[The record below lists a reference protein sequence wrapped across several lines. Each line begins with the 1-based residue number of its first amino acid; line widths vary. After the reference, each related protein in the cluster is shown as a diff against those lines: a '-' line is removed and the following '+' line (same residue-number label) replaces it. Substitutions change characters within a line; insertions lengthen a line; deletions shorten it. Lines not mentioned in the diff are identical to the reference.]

1 MFGEGSVKE
10 MDAVQRET
18 LDHLYEGIAVFGSDG
33 KIKLHNPIFLRFWD
47 LGNKITSSDLHLS
60 DVIEMIKDTI
70 DSGDLESAKDYIG
83 QLGDYLKVRDQNV
96 LQMIATGNKIL
107 DKLEKNEGLTDSKN
121 DVMLVTG
128 LYDKKK
134 IN

>member
-1 MFGEGSVKE
+1 MSEITKDMMKVKP
-10 MDAVQRET
+10 MD
-18 LDHLYEGIAVFGSDG
+18 LDINGMTNI
-33 KIKLHNPIFLRFWD
+33 P
-47 LGNKITSSDLHLS
+47 
-60 DVIEMIKDTI
+60 DVINMIVDTI
-70 DSGDLESAKDYIG
+70 DNGDNESAIDYVN

-107 DKLEKNEGLTDSKN
+107 DKLEENKGLTDSQN

>member
-1 MFGEGSVKE
+1 MSEIRKDMMKVKP
-10 MDAVQRET
+10 MD
-18 LDHLYEGIAVFGSDG
+18 LD
-33 KIKLHNPIFLRFWD
+33 
-47 LGNKITSSDLHLS
+47 ITGMTNIP
-60 DVIEMIKDTI
+60 DVINMIVDTI
-70 DSGDLESAKDYIG
+70 DNGDNESAIDYVN

-107 DKLEKNEGLTDSKN
+107 DKLEENGGLTDSQN

-134 IN
+134 TN

>member
-1 MFGEGSVKE
+1 MSEIGKD
-10 MDAVQRET
+10 MK
-18 LDHLYEGIAVFGSDG
+18 
-33 KIKLHNPIFLRFWD
+33 KIKPMD
-47 LGNKITSSDLHLS
+47 LDINGMTNIP
-60 DVIEMIKDTI
+60 DVINMIVDTI
-70 DSGDLESAKDYIG
+70 DNGDNESAIDYVN

>member
-1 MFGEGSVKE
+1 MSEITKD
-10 MDAVQRET
+10 MM
-18 LDHLYEGIAVFGSDG
+18 
-33 KIKLHNPIFLRFWD
+33 KIKPMD
-47 LGNKITSSDLHLS
+47 LDINGMKTVS

-107 DKLEKNEGLTDSKN
+107 DKLEENKGLTDSQN

>member
-1 MFGEGSVKE
+1 MSEIKKD
-10 MDAVQRET
+10 M
-18 LDHLYEGIAVFGSDG
+18 I
-33 KIKLHNPIFLRFWD
+33 KIKPMD
-47 LGNKITSSDLHLS
+47 LDINGMTNIP
-60 DVIEMIKDTI
+60 DVINMIVDTI
-70 DSGDLESAKDYIG
+70 DNKDNESAVDYVN

-96 LQMIATGNKIL
+96 LQMINTGNKIL
-107 DKLEKNEGLTDSKN
+107 DKLEENNGLTNSQN

>member
-1 MFGEGSVKE
+1 MSEIRKD
-10 MDAVQRET
+10 MK
-18 LDHLYEGIAVFGSDG
+18 
-33 KIKLHNPIFLRFWD
+33 KIKPMD
-47 LGNKITSSDLHLS
+47 LDINGMKTLPDA
-60 DVIEMIKDTI
+60 IEMIKDNI
-70 DSGDLESAKDYIG
+70 DEGKLDDAKDYLN

-107 DKLEKNEGLTDSKN
+107 EKLEQNNGLTDTQN

-134 IN
+134 AN

>member
-1 MFGEGSVKE
+1 MSEIRKDMMKVKP
-10 MDAVQRET
+10 MDLDINGMKT
-18 LDHLYEGIAVFGSDG
+18 L
-33 KIKLHNPIFLRFWD
+33 P
-47 LGNKITSSDLHLS
+47 

-70 DSGDLESAKDYIG
+70 DDGTLSDLDSAKDYLD

-107 DKLEKNEGLTDSKN
+107 DKLEKNEGLTDSQN

>member
-1 MFGEGSVKE
+1 MSEIIKD
-10 MDAVQRET
+10 MM
-18 LDHLYEGIAVFGSDG
+18 
-33 KIKLHNPIFLRFWD
+33 KIKPMD
-47 LGNKITSSDLHLS
+47 LDINGMKTIS

-107 DKLEKNEGLTDSKN
+107 DKLEQNDSLTDDEN

-128 LYDKKK
+128 YDKKK

>member
-1 MFGEGSVKE
+1 MSEIRKD
-10 MDAVQRET
+10 MK
-18 LDHLYEGIAVFGSDG
+18 
-33 KIKLHNPIFLRFWD
+33 KIKPMD
-47 LGNKITSSDLHLS
+47 LDINGMTNIP
-60 DVIEMIKDTI
+60 DVINMIVDTI
-70 DSGDLESAKDYIG
+70 DNGDNESAIDYVN

-107 DKLEKNEGLTDSKN
+107 DKLEENNGLTDSQN

>member
-1 MFGEGSVKE
+1 MSEITKD
-10 MDAVQRET
+10 MM
-18 LDHLYEGIAVFGSDG
+18 
-33 KIKLHNPIFLRFWD
+33 KIKSMD
-47 LGNKITSSDLHLS
+47 LDINGMTNIP
-60 DVIEMIKDTI
+60 DVINMIKDTI
-70 DSGDLESAKDYIG
+70 DDGSPLDLDSAKDYID

-107 DKLEKNEGLTDSKN
+107 DKLEQNDSLTDDEN

-128 LYDKKK
+128 YDKKK

>member
-1 MFGEGSVKE
+1 MSEIRKD
-10 MDAVQRET
+10 MK
-18 LDHLYEGIAVFGSDG
+18 
-33 KIKLHNPIFLRFWD
+33 KIKPMD
-47 LGNKITSSDLHLS
+47 LDINGMTNIP
-60 DVIEMIKDTI
+60 DVINMIVDTI
-70 DSGDLESAKDYIG
+70 DNGDNDSAVDYVN

-96 LQMIATGNKIL
+96 LQMIDTGNKIL

>member
-1 MFGEGSVKE
+1 MK
-10 MDAVQRET
+10 
-18 LDHLYEGIAVFGSDG
+18 
-33 KIKLHNPIFLRFWD
+33 KIKPMD
-47 LGNKITSSDLHLS
+47 LDINGMTNIP
-60 DVIEMIKDTI
+60 DVINMIVDTI
-70 DSGDLESAKDYIG
+70 DNKDNESAVDYVN

-107 DKLEKNEGLTDSKN
+107 DKLEKNEGLTDSQN

>member
-1 MFGEGSVKE
+1 MSEIRKD
-10 MDAVQRET
+10 MK
-18 LDHLYEGIAVFGSDG
+18 
-33 KIKLHNPIFLRFWD
+33 KIKPMD
-47 LGNKITSSDLHLS
+47 LDVNGMKTLP
-60 DVIEMIKDTI
+60 DVIEMIKDNI
-70 DSGDLESAKDYIG
+70 DEGKLEDAKDYLN
-83 QLGDYLKVRDQNV
+83 QMGDYLKVRDQNV

-107 DKLEKNEGLTDSKN
+107 EKLEQNEGLTDSQN

>member
-1 MFGEGSVKE
+1 MSEIRKD
-10 MDAVQRET
+10 MK
-18 LDHLYEGIAVFGSDG
+18 
-33 KIKLHNPIFLRFWD
+33 KIKPMD
-47 LGNKITSSDLHLS
+47 LDINGMTNIP
-60 DVIEMIKDTI
+60 DVINMIVDTI
-70 DSGDLESAKDYIG
+70 DNKDNESAVDYVN

-96 LQMIATGNKIL
+96 LQMIDTGNKIL
-107 DKLEKNEGLTDSKN
+107 DKLEKNKGLTDSKN